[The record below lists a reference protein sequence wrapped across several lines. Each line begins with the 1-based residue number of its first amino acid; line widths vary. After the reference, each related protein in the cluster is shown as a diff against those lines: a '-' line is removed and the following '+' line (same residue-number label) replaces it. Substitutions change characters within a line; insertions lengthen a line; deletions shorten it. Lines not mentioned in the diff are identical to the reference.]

1 MDSQQLH
8 GKLILQEQEN
18 HYSKF
23 RKKINTWKIIFTKLD
38 FHIIDAN
45 YMQGKFISD
54 NWHSFLQITFLQNYM
69 SVKHSVLALISA

>member
-8 GKLILQEQEN
+8 GKPILQEQEC

-23 RKKINTWKIIFTKLD
+23 REKTNAWKTIFAKLD

-45 YMQGKFISD
+45 YIQGKFIS
-54 NWHSFLQITFLQNYM
+54 
-69 SVKHSVLALISA
+69 